1 MLAPR
6 FAGGLGA
13 AVTTGMLAA
22 ATVPAQAAAM
32 PGMGLQAT
40 LHGSHAYPRAG
51 GPPPMSPGIAAV
63 GWRSTSLTRPI
74 WPG

>member
-32 PGMGLQAT
+32 PGMGCRRRCMAAT
-40 LHGSHAYPRAG
+40 PTRAR
-51 GPPPMSPGIAAV
+51 AD
-63 GWRSTSLTRPI
+63 RRL
-74 WPG
+74 